1 MKIEG
6 WFDVSWFR
14 KRRTPKVVTRNYT
27 GQPKRTG
34 KKRIDTRK
42 TGGAQRRFNKRQNKL
57 RSSGYVR
64 ASSKPINHLSDSE
77 FRKFN
82 KKIQSGKYEFRM
94 LLAPPKWEGE
104 APREW
109 VMWRRK

>member
-1 MKIEG
+1 M
-6 WFDVSWFR
+6 SWFR
-14 KRRTPKVVTRNYT
+14 RKKAPQRVKRNFT
-27 GQPKRTG
+27 GQPKRYG

-42 TGGAQRRFNKRQNKL
+42 TGGAQRRFNKRQGKL
-57 RSSGYVR
+57 RSSGYVM
-64 ASSKPINHLSDSE
+64 ASSKPINHLNDAE

-82 KKIQSGKYEFRM
+82 KKMSSGKYEIRT
-94 LLAPPKWEGE
+94 LLAPPKWQGE